1 MGKDYAIMRIQ
12 KLTTN
17 NDFARAL
24 NHNLRAYENSV
35 GVHKELSQFNIVD
48 GPVRSYKD
56 VKEVLKLRNK
66 LVEEQTGYKV
76 KKNRVRGFEVLF
88 AVNQEFMKDQ
98 IKRDEYFR
106 NAIEWC
112 KETFGEQ
119 NYLNSTIHFDENGA
133 AHQHILVTSLAKDKD
148 GITKYLAENYVKG
161 RKSLI
166 DMQDSWHSKVA
177 YLGLERGKSAKFTHN
192 YHKTKEEYAKLL
204 QKDLETIE
212 SLTER
217 ERNLLAIEGLRAQKN
232 KEKIMEE
239 MKTTEL
245 LKNVDFNALEE
256 DLVNDS
262 LSKKYEGDFEL

>member
-1 MGKDYAIMRIQ
+1 MADYAIMRIE

-24 NHNLRAYENSV
+24 NHNLRAYENST
-35 GVHKELSQFNIVD
+35 GVHKELSKFNILD
-48 GPVRSYKD
+48 GPVRSYKE

-66 LVEEQTGYKV
+66 LIEEQTGYKV

-88 AVNQEFMKDQ
+88 AVNQEFMKDS

-106 NAIEWC
+106 NGIEWC
-112 KETFGEQ
+112 KEIFGEQ
-119 NYLNSTIHFDENGA
+119 NYLNSTIHLDEDGA
-133 AHQHILVTSLAKDKD
+133 AHMHVIVTSLAKDKD
-148 GITKYLAENYVKG
+148 GINKYLAESYVKG
-161 RKSLI
+161 RQSLVAL
-166 DMQDSWHSKVA
+166 QDSWHSKVA
-177 YLGLERGKSAKFTHN
+177 YLGLERGKSAKYTHD
-192 YHKTKEEYAKLL
+192 YHKSKQEYVKLL
-204 QKDLETIE
+204 QKDLDAIE
-212 SLTER
+212 KLSEH

-262 LSKKYEGDFEL
+262 LAKKYDNDLEL

>member
-1 MGKDYAIMRIQ
+1 MADYAIMRIE

-24 NHNLRAYENSV
+24 NHNLRAYENST
-35 GVHKELSQFNIVD
+35 GVHKELSKFNIMD
-48 GPVRSYKD
+48 GPVKSYRE

-66 LVEEQTGYKV
+66 LIEEQTGYKV

-88 AVNQEFMKDQ
+88 AVNQEFMKDS

-106 NAIEWC
+106 NGIEWC

-119 NYLNSTIHFDENGA
+119 NYLNSTIHLDEDGA
-133 AHQHILVTSLAKDKD
+133 AHMHVIVTSLNKDKD
-148 GITKYLAENYVKG
+148 GITKYLAESYVKG

-177 YLGLERGKSAKFTHN
+177 YLGLERGKSAKYTHD
-192 YHKTKEEYAKLL
+192 YHKSKQEYVKLL

-245 LKNVDFNALEE
+245 LKNVDFNELEESLVNNSLEE
-256 DLVNDS
+256 D
-262 LSKKYEGDFEL
+262 FEL

>member
-1 MGKDYAIMRIQ
+1 MSKDYAIMRIE

-24 NHNLRAYENSV
+24 NHNLRAYENST

-66 LVEEQTGYKV
+66 MIEEQTGYKV

-106 NAIEWC
+106 QGVEWC

-119 NYLNSTIHFDENGA
+119 NYLNSTIHLDEDGA
-133 AHQHILVTSLAKDKD
+133 AHMHVIVTSLAKDKD
-148 GITKYLAENYVKG
+148 GINKYLAENYVKG

-204 QKDLETIE
+204 QKDLKCIETLSE
-212 SLTER
+212 H
-217 ERNLLAIEGLRAQKN
+217 ERNLLAIEGLRAQRE
-232 KEKIMEE
+232 KEKIMENMQNAE
-239 MKTTEL
+239 M
-245 LKNVDFNALEE
+245 LKNIDFNELEESLVNNSLEE
-256 DLVNDS
+256 D
-262 LSKKYEGDFEL
+262 FEL